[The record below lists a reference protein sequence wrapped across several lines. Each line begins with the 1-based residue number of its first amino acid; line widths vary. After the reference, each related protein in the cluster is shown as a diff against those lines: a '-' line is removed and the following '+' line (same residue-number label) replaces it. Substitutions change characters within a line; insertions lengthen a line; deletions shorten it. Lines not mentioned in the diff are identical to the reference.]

1 MASKL
6 SKEIAEEQ
14 AGFRPGKG
22 TRDQIMNL
30 KRILEKN
37 SERGIDIFL
46 CFIDYSKVF
55 HMVAHDILWN
65 DMYSMGF
72 PTHIILLLK
81 SLYLQQKAA
90 VRTTYGMTD

>member
-30 KRILEKN
+30 
-37 SERGIDIFL
+37 
-46 CFIDYSKVF
+46 
-55 HMVAHDILWN
+55 
-65 DMYSMGF
+65 
-72 PTHIILLLK
+72 
-81 SLYLQQKAA
+81 
-90 VRTTYGMTD
+90 